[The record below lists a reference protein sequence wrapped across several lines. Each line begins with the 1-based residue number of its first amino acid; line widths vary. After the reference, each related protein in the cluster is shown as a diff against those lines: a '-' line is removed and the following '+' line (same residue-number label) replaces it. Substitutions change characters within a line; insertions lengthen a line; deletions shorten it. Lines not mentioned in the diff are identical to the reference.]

1 MHCTQRSSKKEKRSS
16 PLLAAEVFI
25 DTTPASSRFGSPP
38 AQLTAI
44 LKEFVLFLDHFS
56 SAELGK
62 PFAFSMNSILLFFCQ
77 IRENF
82 KFQIDENLSEFH
94 GKLQKLTTH
103 SKDFDRSIIR
113 R

>member
-62 PFAFSMNSILLFFCQ
+62 PFAFSMNSIFSYYRHWHLVFC
-77 IRENF
+77 
-82 KFQIDENLSEFH
+82 LSFLVSRFRLSTEA
-94 GKLQKLTTH
+94 QAATP
-103 SKDFDRSIIR
+103 IR